1 MRTGC
6 LLIALIL
13 LISCNVPLRIR
24 EVARIATA
32 SGRVEA
38 IVIEANTGPDSSSSY
53 DIYLVPSGEDHNKG
67 SHVASLYSAK
77 RNDKSYGVNLKWN
90 DQTELS
96 IEYLKAEAAEVLQQ
110 QTTIEGQ
117 EIRVILS
124 KGIEDAQAPAGIMQ
138 NNLRNKNGNLH

>member
-1 MRTGC
+1 MRTVC
-6 LLIALIL
+6 LLITLIL

-24 EVARIATA
+24 EVARVRSA
-32 SGRVEA
+32 SGQVDA

-67 SHVASLYSAK
+67 HHVASLYSAK

-90 DQTELS
+90 NAEELS
-96 IEYLKAEAAEVLQQ
+96 IEYLKAEAAEVLQERA
-110 QTTIEGQ
+110 TIEGQ

-124 KGIEDAQAPAGIMQ
+124 KGIEDAHAPEGIMQ
-138 NNLRNKNGNLH
+138 NNLRNKNGNE